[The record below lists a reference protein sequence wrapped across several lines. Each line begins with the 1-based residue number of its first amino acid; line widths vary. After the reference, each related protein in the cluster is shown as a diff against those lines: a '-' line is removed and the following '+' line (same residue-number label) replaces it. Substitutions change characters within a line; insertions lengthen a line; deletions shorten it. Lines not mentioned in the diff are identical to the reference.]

1 MYSRMFVSK
10 NALATL
16 MYFFPADRAR
26 IALEIGPAFGDR
38 QQPIGR
44 GPRPIGCWRSPNAGP
59 ISSAIRARSA
69 GKKYM
74 SVAKAFFDTNI
85 LLYMYGGSD
94 PAKQAKAAEL
104 FNAQTRT
111 ARAVV
116 STQVVQ
122 EFYAVATRK
131 LGMASEVAGRIVRSL
146 LSLPLVIID
155 ADSIL
160 TALAMEERYQ
170 ISFWD
175 ALIVAA
181 TEAAG
186 AQVLYTEDLNDGQ
199 QYGQVVVRNPFRE

>member
-1 MYSRMFVSK
+1 MRWCANCSKRPCRM
-10 NALATL
+10 T
-16 MYFFPADRAR
+16 
-26 IALEIGPAFGDR
+26 G
-38 QQPIGR
+38 GR

-131 LGMASEVAGRIVRSL
+131 LGMASEVAGRIVRSETGQGGG
-146 LSLPLVIID
+146 VIQCAD
-155 ADSIL
+155 AHGASGREYSGRAGVL
-160 TALAMEERYQ
+160 CSRHSKAGHGERGGGPHRSQLAQSSPGYH
-170 ISFWD
+170 
-175 ALIVAA
+175 
-181 TEAAG
+181 
-186 AQVLYTEDLNDGQ
+186 
-199 QYGQVVVRNPFRE
+199 